1 MDSNYSLERVDNPEG
16 HQVCQVDCTARKVR
30 IQKKGYVTEISFGKN
45 GGYDV
50 KHQKIPDL
58 KKQAT
63 PN

>member
-1 MDSNYSLERVDNPEG
+1 MNNNSGLERVNNPEG
-16 HQVCQVDCTARKVR
+16 HQVCQVDCTARRVR
-30 IQKKGYVTEISFGKN
+30 IQRKGYVTEISFDKN

-63 PN
+63 KN